1 MFKSI
6 VSKVASVIATPPP
19 NPPPSPTTSTS
30 TEDVFYPGRLC
41 FSISTASS
49 DQFSSI
55 GSLRSV
61 TREEIY
67 WSASEFEDS
76 YFGDESDLN
85 NLSTVEESEDTTSI
99 VCPEYCGGNRF
110 ERLGVYHVA
119 SCVMVGLFVGQT
131 LADVK
136 LPWNELI
143 DDELFIESPQRDMD
157 VD

>member
-6 VSKVASVIATPPP
+6 VSKVASVIATRPP

-30 TEDVFYPGRLC
+30 SEDVFYPGRLC

-49 DQFSSI
+49 GKSSSI
-55 GSLRSV
+55 GSLRII

-67 WSASEFEDS
+67 WSASEFEDF

-85 NLSTVEESEDTTSI
+85 NLSTVEESEDTSI
-99 VCPEYCGGNRF
+99 VFPHYFGSNAFG
-110 ERLGVYHVA
+110 RLRVYHVA
-119 SCVMVGLFVGQT
+119 PYMMVGLFVGQT
-131 LADVK
+131 FVDVW
-136 LPWNELI
+136 WNGLI
-143 DDELFIESPQRDMD
+143 ADELFLASPQRDMD